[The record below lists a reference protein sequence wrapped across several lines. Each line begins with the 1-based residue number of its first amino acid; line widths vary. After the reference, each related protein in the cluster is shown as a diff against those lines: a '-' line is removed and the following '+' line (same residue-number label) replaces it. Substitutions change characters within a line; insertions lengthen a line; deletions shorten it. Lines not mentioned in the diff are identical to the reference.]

1 MSVLKK
7 IIQIFSLIS
16 INTMAIA
23 NPQVGDRAPDFNLLD
38 QNSKN
43 HSLSDYEGKWLV
55 VFFYPKAGTPG
66 CTTEV
71 CEFRDNIFSFDD
83 IGVNLVGVSVDSVK
97 SQKEFSDKYHLP
109 FPLLSDSKKEMAGI
123 YGVLG
128 KVFGVASRQS
138 FIINPDGVIAKHYQK
153 VSPSTHTEEVLED
166 LKSMM

>member
-1 MSVLKK
+1 M
-7 IIQIFSLIS
+7 
-16 INTMAIA
+16 
-23 NPQVGDRAPDFNLLD
+23 
-38 QNSKN
+38 
-43 HSLSDYEGKWLV
+43 
-55 VFFYPKAGTPG
+55 
-66 CTTEV
+66 

-138 FIINPDGVIAKHYQK
+138 FIINPDGVIAKHYQE
-153 VSPSTHTEEVLED
+153 VSPSTHTEEELED